1 MGTIRKSSTLN
12 DPFKLTILIFAI
24 VAFMY
29 FTAEVLK
36 PLALSILLSFAL
48 APPVHRLVRLGV
60 PRVGAVILTV
70 VMALGVLGGLGYVVG
85 EQLTSLANKLPEFQ
99 GNIERKLDSVVKPG
113 QPSTAEKLTK
123 MSDRVMAK
131 LDKPSAAKVDTS
143 SSDSEA
149 TTSNKIPRVV
159 VVSEPSFQERLRS
172 TTGPYL
178 EFLGVGS
185 FVLILV
191 LFILMGHEDLS
202 DRIVSLF
209 GDRQVSLTT
218 RTTEEIGQRISRY
231 LATFALMNSA
241 FGLVIGVGLALI
253 GVPYAVL
260 WGCLAA
266 LTRFIPYVGPA
277 VAFILPLVFSFAYFP
292 GWWEPL
298 LVIALYAVLE
308 TILNSF
314 LEPIIYGKTTGVSAL
329 GLLVAAMFWTWLWG
343 TLGLLL
349 STPLTVCLA
358 VIGKYVPGLRFFAT
372 MLGEEA
378 ELDPHVRFYQRLV
391 SLDREGAVE
400 FVEEALKKWPRAE
413 VFDRILV
420 PTLMLAERDAARDDL
435 EERLQ
440 AFIWQVI
447 GEIVENLEGVTEL
460 TLQSMTPAPPNGA
473 APGAANEATA
483 PSAVELMGVAV
494 VDTSDVLVLKMLGQL
509 LAPSGCHL
517 EIVADAGSPLQVV
530 EQVAERNPE
539 LVVLSHVPPEGLA
552 QSRYLVSRLRAQS
565 SALPVVVG
573 RWGETGGAAA
583 AAERLTNVGATHVV
597 FTLADARDRI
607 LAKVFPAAEEGL
619 SSAGVTQVKTAV
631 AVSTPA

>member
-1 MGTIRKSSTLN
+1 MANARKSSTLN

-24 VAFMY
+24 IAFMY

-48 APPVHRLVRLGV
+48 APPVRRLVRLGL
-60 PRVGAVILTV
+60 PRSAAVVLTV
-70 VMALGVLGGLGYVVG
+70 VLALGLLGGLGYVVG
-85 EQLTSLANKLPEFQ
+85 EQLATLANKLPDYQE
-99 GNIERKLDSVVKPG
+99 NIEKKLSSLMKPG
-113 QPSTAEKLTK
+113 RQSAAKRLTT

-131 LDKPSAAKVDTS
+131 LDKPTASGVDVDTS
-143 SSDSEA
+143 SAEKA
-149 TTSNKIPRVV
+149 VPKIPRVIV
-159 VVSEPSFQERLRS
+159 VAEPSFQERLRS

-191 LFILMGHEDLS
+191 LFILMGQEDLR

-209 GDRQVSLTT
+209 GNRQVSLTT

-292 GWWEPL
+292 GWFEPL
-298 LVIALYAVLE
+298 LVVALFALLE
-308 TILNSF
+308 TLLNSF

-391 SLDREGAVE
+391 SLDRQGAVE
-400 FVEEALKKWPRAE
+400 FVEEAQKKWPRAE
-413 VFDRILV
+413 IFDRILV
-420 PTLMLAERDAARDDL
+420 PTLMLAERDAVRDDL
-435 EERLQ
+435 EERVQ

-447 GEIVENLEGVTEL
+447 GEIVDNLEGVPEL
-460 TLQSMTPAPPNGA
+460 TLQSMASAPATGESSDA
-473 APGAANEATA
+473 AAKEASA
-483 PSAVELMGVAV
+483 PTTIELMGLAV
-494 VDTSDVLVLKMLGQL
+494 VDTSDVLVLKMLAQL
-509 LAPSGCHL
+509 IAPLGCHL

-530 EQVAERNPE
+530 EQVTERNPE
-539 LVVLSHVPPEGLA
+539 VVVLSHVPPEGLA
-552 QSRYLVSRLRAQS
+552 QSRYLVSRLRAQLS
-565 SALPVVVG
+565 TLPIVVG

-607 LAKVFPAAEEGL
+607 LAKVFPAPEEPL
-619 SSAGVTQVKTAV
+619 TSAGGTPLKAAV
-631 AVSTPA
+631 AVPTPA

>member
-1 MGTIRKSSTLN
+1 MANARKSSTLN

-24 VAFMY
+24 IAFMY

-48 APPVHRLVRLGV
+48 APPVRRLVRLGL
-60 PRVGAVILTV
+60 PRSAAVVLTV
-70 VMALGVLGGLGYVVG
+70 VLALGLLGGLGYVVG
-85 EQLTSLANKLPEFQ
+85 EQLATLANKLPDYQE
-99 GNIERKLDSVVKPG
+99 NIEKKLSSLMKPG
-113 QPSTAEKLTK
+113 RQSAAKRLTT

-131 LDKPSAAKVDTS
+131 LDKPTASGVDVDTS
-143 SSDSEA
+143 SAEKA
-149 TTSNKIPRVV
+149 VPKIPRVIV
-159 VVSEPSFQERLRS
+159 VAEPSFQERLRS

-191 LFILMGHEDLS
+191 LFILMGQEDLR

-209 GDRQVSLTT
+209 GNRQVSLTT

-292 GWWEPL
+292 GWFEPL
-298 LVIALYAVLE
+298 LVVALFALLE
-308 TILNSF
+308 TLLNSF

-391 SLDREGAVE
+391 SLDRQGAVE
-400 FVEEALKKWPRAE
+400 FVEEAQKKWPRAE
-413 VFDRILV
+413 IFDRILV
-420 PTLMLAERDAARDDL
+420 PTLMLAERDAVRDDL
-435 EERLQ
+435 EERVQ

-447 GEIVENLEGVTEL
+447 GEIVDNLEGVPEL
-460 TLQSMTPAPPNGA
+460 TLQSMASAPATGESSDA
-473 APGAANEATA
+473 AAKEASA
-483 PSAVELMGVAV
+483 PTTIELMGLAV
-494 VDTSDVLVLKMLGQL
+494 VDTSDVLVLKMLAQL
-509 LAPSGCHL
+509 IAPLGCHL

-530 EQVAERNPE
+530 EQVTERNPE
-539 LVVLSHVPPEGLA
+539 VVVLSHVPPEGLA
-552 QSRYLVSRLRAQS
+552 QSRYLVSRLRAQLS
-565 SALPVVVG
+565 TLPIVVG
-573 RWGETGGAAA
+573 RWGETG
-583 AAERLTNVGATHVV
+583 EPR
-597 FTLADARDRI
+597 
-607 LAKVFPAAEEGL
+607 PPP
-619 SSAGVTQVKTAV
+619 SA
-631 AVSTPA
+631 

>member
-1 MGTIRKSSTLN
+1 MANARKSSTLN

-24 VAFMY
+24 IAFMY

-36 PLALSILLSFAL
+36 PLALAILLSFAL
-48 APPVHRLVRLGV
+48 ALPVRRLVRLGL
-60 PRVGAVILTV
+60 PRSAAVVLTV
-70 VMALGVLGGLGYVVG
+70 VLALGLLGGLGYVVG
-85 EQLTSLANKLPEFQ
+85 EQLATLANKLPDYQE
-99 GNIERKLDSVVKPG
+99 NIEKKLSSLMKPG
-113 QPSTAEKLTK
+113 RESAAKRLTT

-131 LDKPSAAKVDTS
+131 LDKPTASEVDVDTS
-143 SSDSEA
+143 SAEKAAS
-149 TTSNKIPRVV
+149 KIPRVIV
-159 VVSEPSFQERLRS
+159 VAEPSFQERLRS
-172 TTGPYL
+172 TSGPYL

-191 LFILMGHEDLS
+191 LFILMGHEDLR

-241 FGLVIGVGLALI
+241 FGLVIGAGLALI

-292 GWWEPL
+292 GWFEPL
-298 LVIALYAVLE
+298 LVVALFALLE
-308 TILNSF
+308 TLLNSF

-391 SLDREGAVE
+391 SLDRQGAVE
-400 FVEEALKKWPRAE
+400 FVEEAQKKWPRAE

-435 EERLQ
+435 EERVQ

-447 GEIVENLEGVTEL
+447 GEIVENLEGVPEL
-460 TLQSMTPAPPNGA
+460 TLQSMAA
-473 APGAANEATA
+473 APAAGESSDVAAKEASA
-483 PSAVELMGVAV
+483 PTTIELMGLAV
-494 VDTSDVLVLKMLGQL
+494 VDTSDVLVLKMLAQL
-509 LAPSGCHL
+509 IAPLGCHL

-530 EQVAERNPE
+530 EQVTERNPE
-539 LVVLSHVPPEGLA
+539 VVVLSHVPPEGLA
-552 QSRYLVSRLRAQS
+552 QSRYLVSRLRAQLS
-565 SALPVVVG
+565 TLPIVVG

-607 LAKVFPAAEEGL
+607 LAKVFPAPEEPL
-619 SSAGVTQVKTAV
+619 TSAGGTPLKTAV
-631 AVSTPA
+631 VVTTPA